1 MTTGSNSLAER
12 LKAKRSAKPADLVA
26 DPLTKERRILAW
38 IDGRVQ
44 HLREFAKTVGIDDK
58 KQCKLSNPSN
68 RMVQSG
74 SRVVEA
80 AVEAGYVKPGES
92 TIRSCKVFW
101 IGATLS
107 KRAADAK
114 LDYKRMIQA
123 LCDSIKENLRDC

>member
-1 MTTGSNSLAER
+1 MTTGPNSLADR
-12 LKAKRSAKPADLVA
+12 LKAKRTAEPAVPVV
-26 DPLTKERRILAW
+26 DPLTKEQRVLAW

-44 HLREFAKTVGIDDK
+44 HLREFAKTVEIDDK
-58 KQCKLSNPSN
+58 KQNRLSSPSR
-68 RMVQSG
+68 RMIQSG
-74 SRVVEA
+74 SRVVKA
-80 AVEAGYVKPGES
+80 AIEAGYVKPGES

-114 LDYKRMIQA
+114 LDYKKMVQV